1 MPPLLFKVTRVLLA
15 IILLIFGSNKML
27 HFLPMDIDSM
37 PIEALDFTSS
47 LKNTYALYLISIL
60 EILAAIAFLTNR
72 YGALMALILMS
83 ISINAFLY
91 HLFLLPQGLVLS
103 IVFLVFNIVILSGYK
118 ERYTEILKP

>member
-1 MPPLLFKVTRVLLA
+1 MPPILFKVTRVLLA

-27 HFLPMDIDSM
+27 HFLPMN
-37 PIEALDFTSS
+37 IEAIPTAALDFTSS

-91 HLFLLPQGLVLS
+91 HLFLLPQGLALS
-103 IVFLVFNIVILSGYK
+103 IVFLVFNIVILIGYK
-118 ERYTEILKP
+118 ERYTELLKA